1 MVADGVEDTVA
12 DNGGQE
18 LLNKQSQEDGADGG
32 QEEVVDHEQSVQ
44 LEGGEVL
51 HDLTA
56 TEDND
61 VVGDQHR
68 RGLLEGGHGGDA
80 LDEVE
85 LAGRVAHD
93 LLIGLVEDGP

>member
-1 MVADGVEDTVA
+1 MA
-12 DNGGQE
+12 DNGWQE
-18 LLNKQSQEDGADGG
+18 LLNKQSQEDGADSG
-32 QEEVVDHEQSVQ
+32 QKEVVNHEQSVQ

-56 TEDND
+56 TEDDD
-61 VVGDQHR
+61 VVGDQHG
-68 RGLLEGGHGGDA
+68 RGLLECGHRGRA
-80 LDEVE
+80 RDEVE